1 MRDVI
6 QCYADIVYF
15 KGTMHLPPSRVAT
28 RSEQDVESMPQP
40 AASGAPARHGIATA
54 LLACSALL
62 RQHFDRHATA
72 AVFASKRSLRR
83 IGG

>member
-28 RSEQDVESMPQP
+28 RSEQDVERMPQP
-40 AASGAPARHGIATA
+40 AASGDAARRGIATA
-54 LLACSALL
+54 ARAFSALL
-62 RQHFDRHATA
+62 RQHLDRHATA
-72 AVFASKRSLRR
+72 AVFAGKRSLRR